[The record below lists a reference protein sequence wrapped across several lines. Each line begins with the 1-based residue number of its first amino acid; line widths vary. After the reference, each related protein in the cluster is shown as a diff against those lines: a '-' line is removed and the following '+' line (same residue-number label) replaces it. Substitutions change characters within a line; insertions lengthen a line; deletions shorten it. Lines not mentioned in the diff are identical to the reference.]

1 MFKRTISMAMVS
13 ALLVACG
20 GDSADEAAP
29 AEEMEAGAEAMAG
42 GAAVAVGDEEALDDL
57 ATYWE
62 THYNMGHA
70 DMVASVYT
78 EDAVALPASGNVF
91 EGRAAIE
98 ADLAA
103 GMASSPQ
110 ATINSME
117 TMIFGD
123 MAVGIGTYS
132 ISASPEGAEAMAW
145 SGAYMNLVTKVDGE
159 WKIAANLSN
168 YDAPPPLDWPW
179 DTYEG
184 EVPEDAGTLAEL
196 VDFYESHYNMGHA
209 AEVSSAYTEGAM
221 AAFADNPF
229 RSGTSEI
236 QAQLQTNID
245 TGAIVTIHDVM
256 TQPLGDGWAVDAG
269 WYQLNAS
276 DAGDP
281 VRYGNYMN
289 LVQQQEDG
297 TWKIHWMVTNGW
309 PAAAQEAADRL
320 P

>member
-1 MFKRTISMAMVS
+1 MFKGMISMAMVS
-13 ALLVACG
+13 ALLVGCG

-29 AEEMEAGAEAMAG
+29 VEEAEAMAG
-42 GAAVAVGDEEALDDL
+42 DAAAAMSDEEALDAL

-103 GMASSPQ
+103 GMAASPQ

-132 ISASPEGAEAMAW
+132 IAASPEGAEAMAW
-145 SGAYMNLVTKVDGE
+145 SGAYMNLVVKEDGE

-168 YDAPPPLDWPW
+168 FDAAPPLDWAW

-184 EVPEDAGTLAEL
+184 EVPEDAGTMAEL
-196 VDFYESHYNMGHA
+196 VEFYESQYNMGHA
-209 AEVSSAYTEGAM
+209 AEVASSYTDGAM
-221 AAFADNPF
+221 AAFSDNPF
-229 RSGTSEI
+229 RSGMSEI

-245 TGAIVTIHDVM
+245 TGAIVTIHDVS
-256 TQPLGDGWAVDAG
+256 TTELADGWAVDAG

-289 LVQQQEDG
+289 LLQQQDDG
-297 TWKIHWMVTNGW
+297 SWKIHWMVTNGW